1 MSKNI
6 KNNNPLLEAL
16 VDDNIL
22 QSFNKFKE
30 RFRPVRHLGKGAFG
44 SVFEVIDSLD
54 NTPKALK
61 IVIHI
66 KFKYQMSIVKEQ

>member
-54 NTPKALK
+54 STPKALK

-66 KFKYQMSIVKEQ
+66 SLNTK